1 MKLKRAFFAAFFLL
15 SSALADDGG
24 PPSETLELSV
34 LTNLEG
40 GLTPGQPLTLTFR
53 LSADGK
59 PVRLSECRCT
69 ALLYPGEPSAR
80 INPARFPLNVSA
92 DDDGLIQTTLKV
104 GEAGRYS
111 LVLDSRPVIPSA
123 FAPMRATLR
132 FNAASTGESP

>member
-1 MKLKRAFFAAFFLL
+1 MKRAVLTALLLL

-24 PPSETLELSV
+24 PPADTLELGV

-53 LSADGK
+53 LSAAEK
-59 PVRLSECRCT
+59 PVRLSECHCA

-80 INPARFPLNVSA
+80 INPARLPLGVSA
-92 DDDGLIQTTLKV
+92 DDDGLIQITLQV
-104 GEAGRYS
+104 QAAGPYS
-111 LVLDSRPVIPSA
+111 LVLDARPVTPTA

-132 FNAASTGESP
+132 LKATFQGNAP